1 MPRDPR
7 AWRAD
12 IVAACDLLVEFAA
25 AKTFTD

>member
-1 MPRDPR
+1 MRVTR
-7 AWRAD
+7 GRGIAD